1 MDFRRGLNLELNEAR
16 KGVHVSSWLAFS
28 LVALG
33 LWGVWGVFAKVATQE
48 LGPQAAYLIGIFG
61 YLPVLGILLYET
73 GGKVPWHPWGWA
85 AALAAGMSTGFG
97 LFFFFRAL
105 HTGTASVVVPLT
117 SLYPVVTVLLSW
129 FFLGE
134 NLSPRQLTGLILAM
148 AAVWLLSE

>member
-1 MDFRRGLNLELNEAR
+1 
-16 KGVHVSSWLAFS
+16 VSSWLALA
-28 LVALG
+28 LVSLG
-33 LWGVWGVFAKVATQE
+33 LWGIWGVFCKVATQH
-48 LGPQAAYLIGIFG
+48 LGPQVAYLIGIFG
-61 YLPVLGILLYET
+61 YVPVLGILLYET
-73 GGKVPWHPWGWA
+73 GGKAPWHPWGWA

-129 FFLGE
+129 LFLGE